1 MASAKVQRWAL
12 TFSAYNYAV
21 QYVPGKDHSN
31 ADAFSYL
38 PLPVIPK
45 EVPVPEELV
54 YMLESLEL
62 SPLTVMQIRKW
73 TE

>member
-1 MASAKVQRWAL
+1 MQRWVL
-12 TFSAYNYAV
+12 TLSAYNYAI

-31 ADAFSYL
+31 ADAFSRL

-62 SPLTVMQIRKW
+62 SPLTVMQIHKW